1 MIRPLRSL
9 LALLAAVVLT
19 HSPVLAQAPAAQP
32 AAAAAPVPPT
42 LQKIRDRGVIVLA
55 HRESSV
61 PFSYLDANKRPI
73 GYSLDLCGLVVEALR
88 RELRMPNLRAEYLL
102 VSSADRIPSLVSGQA
117 DLECG
122 STTNTPERRQQ
133 VAFTMTHSFAFGRL
147 LVRSDSRAQ
156 RLVDLW
162 GQTIVVNRGSTH
174 ARELAKRIERTGMSM
189 RTIEAPDASEAFA
202 LLQQGRAQAYLND
215 DILLAGLRA
224 TSERPEEWRLAEEIL
239 SVEVLAIML
248 RRDDPEFKRLVDTTI
263 GRYMVDGQIRSLWRR
278 WFESPIPPGNRTLG
292 VPMSALMRDQ
302 VRFPTVEEGLR

>member
-1 MIRPLRSL
+1 MIRPLRSP

-32 AAAAAPVPPT
+32 SAAAAPVPPT

-102 VSSADRIPSLVSGQA
+102 VSSADRIPSLLSGRA

-133 VAFTMTHSFAFGRL
+133 VAFTMTHFFAFGRL

-174 ARELAKRIERTGMSM
+174 AREAGQSDRAHRHV
-189 RTIEAPDASEAFA
+189 DADDRGAGCIRGLCPA
-202 LLQQGRAQAYLND
+202 AAGARA
-215 DILLAGLRA
+215 
-224 TSERPEEWRLAEEIL
+224 
-239 SVEVLAIML
+239 
-248 RRDDPEFKRLVDTTI
+248 
-263 GRYMVDGQIRSLWRR
+263 
-278 WFESPIPPGNRTLG
+278 G
-292 VPMSALMRDQ
+292 VPERRHTAGRVARHQ
-302 VRFPTVEEGLR
+302 